1 MITLWE
7 LKGRDGRRYSMFSW
21 RTKLALKH
29 KGLDYESI
37 PVLMSDKATIA
48 FSGGKTVP
56 IIKDGEKV
64 VRDSW
69 AIAAYLEDRYADR
82 PSLFGGAIGRGMAQ
96 AFNTWADRAL
106 LPLLMPVIVFDL
118 YERVDPGDDAFFRR
132 QFEGF
137 LRSTLEEARARRDEF
152 AKRLDRQLE
161 AWQAVLKRQPFVCG
175 AAPAYGDYI
184 LFSLFQW
191 ARIASPQDIIAA
203 GTSLAAWRDRM
214 LDLYGG
220 FARNVPTA

>member
-56 IIKDGEKV
+56 IIKDGDKV

-69 AIAAYLEDRYADR
+69 AIAEYLEDRYADR
-82 PSLFGGAIGRGMAQ
+82 SSLFGGAIGRGMAQ

-118 YERVDPGDDAFFRR
+118 YERVDPGDEAFFRR

-137 LRSTLEEARARRDEF
+137 LRSTLEEARERRAEF
-152 AKRLDRQLE
+152 AKRLERQLE

-203 GTSLAAWRDRM
+203 GTPLDAWRARM
-214 LDLYGG
+214 LDLYDG
-220 FARNVPTA
+220 FARNVPIA